1 MARSI
6 KEWREYLEKDRQETR
21 NRTLGDAER
30 RKIAKKEYYNKFLD
44 ESYDFGER
52 LSVQGSTKRGIA
64 HSSGSKEG
72 KRMTAEIVPQ
82 SKAAKPSSVQQF
94 GACTI
99 RSNVELERLH
109 SAGEGL
115 IYNDFSRGGASGK
128 DYNVLHAA
136 SCRWVARSDVNVP
149 KYYFSSLSEATKWL
163 RANRGGEGENW
174 KRCGTCQAKSHSV
187 PRFLHE
193 SKLLAA
199 RAAIE
204 NTPAKRGG
212 FTEAEA
218 ERILVQYL
226 KDNGYNIR
234 RQVREAS
241 GIIDIVANGPSG
253 NWSIEVKGEDRGG
266 YTSAEMNFQMGLGQ
280 LMSRMKQYEVKYG
293 LAFPLTEDFIRVLR
307 KYRDSHA
314 FEKLGIYI
322 IPVKKDGSCRLV
334 SPSDF
339 SRFLEEVT

>member
-1 MARSI
+1 MLTRSI

-21 NRTLGDAER
+21 NRTLGDMER
-30 RKIAKKEYYNKFLD
+30 RKIAKKEYYNRFLD

-72 KRMTAEIVPQ
+72 KRIAAEIVPQ
-82 SKAAKPSSVQQF
+82 SKAAKLSTVQQF
-94 GACTI
+94 SACAI

-115 IYNDFSRGGASGK
+115 IYNDFSRRGVSGK

-136 SCRWVARSDVNVP
+136 SCRWVVRSNVNVP

-163 RANRGGEGENW
+163 RENRGGEGENW

-187 PRFLHE
+187 HRLLHE
-193 SKLLAA
+193 SKLL
-199 RAAIE
+199 AAIE
-204 NTPAKRGG
+204 NTPAKRGV

-218 ERILVQYL
+218 ERILIQYL
-226 KDNGYNIR
+226 KDNGYSIR
-234 RQVREAS
+234 KQVRDAS
-241 GIIDIVANGPSG
+241 GIVDVVANGPSG
-253 NWSIEVKGEDRGG
+253 NWFIEVKGEDRGG
-266 YTSAEMNFQMGLGQ
+266 YTSAEMNFQIGLGQ
-280 LMSRMKQYEVKYG
+280 LMSRMKQHEAKYG

-314 FEKLGIYI
+314 FEKLGIYS
-322 IPVKKDGSCRLV
+322 IPVKKNGSCRLI

-339 SRFLEEVT
+339 SRFLKEVT